1 MRVHLPRAPLL
12 ALLVGVI
19 STLLAGA
26 SRVKVQSGEV
36 DREGRPTVELS
47 IDPAEGFTMMIAT
60 YKRDANLS
68 PLIKH
73 LTTQP
78 PPSLRHIVIVWQNVG
93 VDLPDFLN
101 ATSLEQ
107 YSTSGVV
114 VSVRK
119 SERNSMNER
128 FRPLVDWDT
137 EVYTDAV
144 MILDDDVV
152 LQRNAIEWGYQ
163 QFLEVN
169 GAPDAPGRLVG
180 FSARDYDKVDGE
192 VKYVVR
198 PRKTYSMV
206 LSNAAWLRKE
216 WLHKYWEDS
225 VEMRGL
231 RDYVD
236 QVFNCDDLLINYLVS
251 NLTGQPPLLLQPK
264 TPLRTIG
271 GDGLFNRGSVAVD
284 ADGNDIVP
292 PPSTSS
298 PSSTD
303 GDTDLPAPDAAIDAA
318 AGLPAAGHFDQRRQC
333 LSHYFAHFS
342 AFAPAAAAAEP
353 SPSPFYPLVRTST
366 SASQDVED
374 HSRWLLRGEA
384 WETPEAAAYVPAPAQ
399 DAVDEGDEGEQERER
414 ERGEG
419 AGDDWAPLSAEDLA
433 EHEEFGMMLDDMS
446 EDEIDELMAELNE
459 ALAEA
464 GLEGIDDSPAAAAEE
479 DDEGEFLGEVVE
491 EPTLFE
497 DDDDDEQEHASR
509 RAGGH
514 DEL

>member
-1 MRVHLPRAPLL
+1 
-12 ALLVGVI
+12 
-19 STLLAGA
+19 
-26 SRVKVQSGEV
+26 
-36 DREGRPTVELS
+36 
-47 IDPAEGFTMMIAT
+47 MMIAT
-60 YKRDANLS
+60 YKRDDNLP

-101 ATSLEQ
+101 ATALEQ

-128 FRPLVDWDT
+128 FRPLVDWGT

-169 GAPDAPGRLVG
+169 HGAPGAPGRLVG
-180 FSARDYDKVDGE
+180 FSARDYDEVDGE

-236 QVFNCDDLLINYLVS
+236 EGALSL
-251 NLTGQPPLLLQPK
+251 
-264 TPLRTIG
+264 
-271 GDGLFNRGSVAVD
+271 
-284 ADGNDIVP
+284 
-292 PPSTSS
+292 SS
-298 PSSTD
+298 PLGSRNEADPLARARGKQSSTA
-303 GDTDLPAPDAAIDAA
+303 TTS
-318 AGLPAAGHFDQRRQC
+318 
-333 LSHYFAHFS
+333 LSTTS
-342 AFAPAAAAAEP
+342 C
-353 SPSPFYPLVRTST
+353 RT
-366 SASQDVED
+366 
-374 HSRWLLRGEA
+374 
-384 WETPEAAAYVPAPAQ
+384 
-399 DAVDEGDEGEQERER
+399 
-414 ERGEG
+414 
-419 AGDDWAPLSAEDLA
+419 
-433 EHEEFGMMLDDMS
+433 
-446 EDEIDELMAELNE
+446 
-459 ALAEA
+459 
-464 GLEGIDDSPAAAAEE
+464 
-479 DDEGEFLGEVVE
+479 
-491 EPTLFE
+491 
-497 DDDDDEQEHASR
+497 
-509 RAGGH
+509 
-514 DEL
+514 

>member
-1 MRVHLPRAPLL
+1 MRLHSPRAPLV
-12 ALLVGVI
+12 ALLVGAI

-26 SRVKVQSGEV
+26 SRVKVQPGDV
-36 DREGRPTVELS
+36 DTEGRPTVELS

-60 YKRDANLS
+60 YKRDDNLP

-73 LTTQP
+73 LTTEP

-101 ATSLEQ
+101 ATALEQ

-128 FRPLVDWDT
+128 FRPLVDWGT

-163 QFLEVN
+163 QFVEVN
-169 GAPDAPGRLVG
+169 NDAPGRLVG
-180 FSARDYDKVDGE
+180 FSARDYDEVDGE

-198 PRKTYSMV
+198 PRKAYSMV

-225 VEMRGL
+225 VEMRSL

-236 QVFNCDDLLINYLVS
+236 EVFNCDDLLINYLVS

-264 TPLRTIG
+264 TQLRTIG

-284 ADGNDIVP
+284 DDGNDRAAAPI
-292 PPSTSS
+292 
-298 PSSTD
+298 SSTNSND
-303 GDTDLPAPDAAIDAA
+303 DADLPAPDAAVDAA

-333 LSHYFAHFS
+333 LLRYFAHF
-342 AFAPAAAAAEP
+342 APFAPKGDEA
-353 SPSPFYPLVRTST
+353 PFYPLVRTAT

-374 HSRWLLRGEA
+374 HSRWLFRGEA

-399 DAVDEGDEGEQERER
+399 DPATEEEEEEELEQGE
-414 ERGEG
+414 
-419 AGDDWAPLSAEDLA
+419 ADDWPELSAEDLA
-433 EHEEFGMMLDDMS
+433 EHEEFGRLLDDMS

-464 GLEGIDDSPAAAAEE
+464 GVEGIDETEDAEEE
-479 DDEGEFLGEVVE
+479 DDEEGEFLGEIVE

-497 DDDDDEQEHASR
+497 EEA
-509 RAGGH
+509 RARH